1 MHHNKKNIK
10 QHYTTDLNMNNNNK
24 NNNKMF
30 LKQPISKLLNNWM
43 IEMISERSCDTGVMA
58 VEIYVYK
65 LHKIYI

>member
-1 MHHNKKNIK
+1 
-10 QHYTTDLNMNNNNK
+10 MNNN

-30 LKQPISKLLNNWM
+30 LKQPISKLLNDWM

-65 LHKIYI
+65 LHKIYT